1 MNAAQQITLWLL
13 VLLVLASALGVVFS
27 KHQSR
32 KLFVELQTLSAQRD
46 AFGVEWG
53 RLMLEQYTLATPNRV
68 EGIARKRLAMNFPS
82 LENIVIVKP

>member
-1 MNAAQQITLWLL
+1 VTVSQQVMLWLL
-13 VLLVLASALGVVFS
+13 VLMVLASALGVVFT

-32 KLFVELQTLSAQRD
+32 KLFVELQVLSAERD

-68 EGIARKRLAMNFPS
+68 EDIARKRLAMNFPA